1 MPLSVKNL
9 TYIYNPGTPFESKA
23 LDDITLTIED
33 GEFVGIIGHTG
44 SGKST
49 FIQHLNALIKPTSG
63 SVFVDGEDINESKN
77 KAALRRRVGLVFQY
91 PEYQLFEETVFKDV
105 CFGPANLGLGAD
117 EVKASAERALE
128 TVGLSSNVWEKS
140 PFELSGGQKR
150 RAAIAGVLA
159 MHPEVLILDE
169 PAAGLDPVG
178 RSEILGI
185 VKRIHDE
192 GTTVI
197 MVSHSMDDV
206 ARLCSRVIVLE
217 KGRAVLDGPIR
228 EVFRHGDALQ
238 KMGLRLP
245 QAAALTRTLNEKGFD
260 LPDDI
265 FTVEALSQALIQKL
279 SAR

>member
-9 TYIYNPGTPFESKA
+9 TYVYNPGTPFESKA
-23 LDDITLTIED
+23 LNDITLTIED
-33 GEFVGIIGHTG
+33 GEFVGILGHTG

-63 SVFVDGEDINESKN
+63 SVYVDGEDINESKN

-105 CFGPANLGLGAD
+105 CFGPSNLGLSAD
-117 EVKASAERALE
+117 EVKTSAERALE
-128 TVGLSSNVWEKS
+128 TVGLKSDVWEQS

-150 RAAIAGVLA
+150 RVAIAGVLA

-185 VKRIHDE
+185 VKRIHDG

-217 KGRAVLDGPIR
+217 KGSAVLDGPIR
-228 EVFRHGDALQ
+228 EVFRHADALQ

-245 QAAALTRTLNEKGFD
+245 QAAALTRALNEKGFD
-260 LPDDI
+260 LPDEI
-265 FTVEALSQALIQKL
+265 FTVEALSKALLQKL
-279 SAR
+279 LTR

>member
-245 QAAALTRTLNEKGFD
+245 QAAALTRALDEKGFD

>member
-117 EVKASAERALE
+117 EVKASAERALV
-128 TVGLSSNVWEKS
+128 TVGLSGDVWEKS

-217 KGRAVLDGPIR
+217 KGHAVLDGPIR

-245 QAAALTRTLNEKGFD
+245 QAAALTRALNEKGFD

-265 FTVEALSQALIQKL
+265 FTVEALSQALIQKF